1 MKKHALPLLLAS
13 LLLAFSSVSF
23 AEEQRSNGSSFGH
36 SYGSTIGNKA
46 LNGFANI
53 STSVL
58 EIPKSIINES
68 NQSNVIWGF
77 FGGAIKGIIQTTGRI
92 GVGLADLITFPIP
105 TKPIVHPAY
114 VWDDFDVDTTY
125 GEVFRLEGE
134 EESGQSYLK
143 RPEQGTR
150 IGY

>member
-13 LLLAFSSVSF
+13 LLLVFSPMSI
-23 AEEQRSNGSSFGH
+23 AEEGQ
-36 SYGSTIGNKA
+36 SYGSKEQSFGSAGSKA

-53 STSVL
+53 TTSVL

-92 GVGLADLITFPIP
+92 GVGLADLITFPLP

-114 VWDDFDVDTTY
+114 VWDDFDVDTSY

-134 EESGQSYLK
+134 EESGQAYLK